1 MPKNAKSSHSNRF
14 ILSASGLAL
23 LALVLAISAEGSYA
37 NIAGSTRAQ
46 PVPGKC
52 ISHTKTHTLFPT
64 GDIDFDYAA
73 NMRMH
78 RQIAVEMSE
87 AQIRHGKDKRLRSM
101 AMRSVTQYKNE
112 IAELDRWM
120 TAQTDT
126 KSRALLSSK

>member
-1 MPKNAKSSHSNRF
+1 MPNNAKSSNSNRF

-37 NIAGSTRAQ
+37 NIVGSTRAQ
-46 PVPGKC
+46 PVPAKYIG
-52 ISHTKTHTLFPT
+52 HTKTHTLFPT

-78 RQIAVEMSE
+78 CQIAVEMSE
-87 AQIRHGKDKRLRSM
+87 AQIKNGKDKRLRTV
-101 AMRSVTQYKNE
+101 AMRNVIQYRTE